1 MLVTMDDIMCKATDS
16 YGYYRCKKRR
26 QVMKVKELLPLID
39 EFSEVSIVED
49 GEVVD
54 WCKSR
59 HDVNEIYHNK
69 IIVNVSPYGSIM
81 EIEVE

>member
-1 MLVTMDDIMCKATDS
+1 ML
-16 YGYYRCKKRR
+16 
-26 QVMKVKELLPLID
+26 VKELLPLID
-39 EFSEVSIVED
+39 DYSEVSIVED